1 MTYSVAAG
9 DLARGDMV
17 IFHLPRD
24 PKISYVKRIVGLPG
38 ERVSMRQ
45 GQVLINHVPLHRTA
59 IESDTLPSV
68 QGRIFLE
75 VTPEEKGY
83 LILDQMTD
91 NSFDDNTLQQRV
103 PEEQYWVLGDN
114 RDNSLDSRAMFQVG
128 FIPAQNIYRK
138 VAYIYWSHDW
148 SRIGMTVE

>member
-17 IFHLPRD
+17 IFHLPRN
-24 PKISYVKRIVGLPG
+24 PRISYVKRIVGLPG
-38 ERVSMRQ
+38 ERVSVRQ

-59 IESDTLPSV
+59 IESDALPSV
-68 QGRIFLE
+68 PGRIFLE

-83 LILDQMTD
+83 LILDQMTE
-91 NSFDDNTLQQRV
+91 NSFDDNTVQQRV

-138 VAYIYWSHDW
+138 VAYIYWSSDW